1 MPPMTDNNKLPLR
14 ISKEHGAEEMTLAS
28 LVQVVAIAAILV
40 LAVFAAAL
48 AAKAVF

>member
-1 MPPMTDNNKLPLR
+1 MTDNHNFPQHDR
-14 ISKEHGAEEMTLAS
+14 KEHGAEEMTLAS

-48 AAKAVF
+48 AAKVVF